1 MLNIWF
7 RIMHCYI
14 PIPTTDS
21 NTSTG
26 MISVILNMP
35 SAANCQGNVRELH
48 IVWRVV
54 ALVSAIVDLLAD
66 IKLLLLTFYYS
77 E

>member
-35 SAANCQGNVRELH
+35 SAANCQGMSHCLESSRPGISNSRPTC
-48 IVWRVV
+48 RYKVV
-54 ALVSAIVDLLAD
+54 AVDILL
-66 IKLLLLTFYYS
+66 
-77 E
+77 